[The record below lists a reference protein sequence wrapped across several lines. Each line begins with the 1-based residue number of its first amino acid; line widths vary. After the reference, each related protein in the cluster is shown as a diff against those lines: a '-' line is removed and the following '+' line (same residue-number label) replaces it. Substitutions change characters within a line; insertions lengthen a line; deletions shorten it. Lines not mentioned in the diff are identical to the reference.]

1 MDGMCGR
8 TETAK
13 FSSGPLLL
21 EIHPPFV
28 FRFTDAR
35 PDSAR
40 QSRRATYTSH
50 IVHTLT
56 HRCNAQS
63 SFLPSTEHL
72 RNEPTALKSPAYF
85 KPVFRAFST
94 DRSGSFWCQRSLM
107 TAFQRLDKFQRPPS
121 LCKAA
126 RRPQRYQV
134 ASGVRSL
141 PHETWFWADTSTF
154 SWRQWNI

>member
-1 MDGMCGR
+1 MCGR

-50 IVHTLT
+50 IVHTHSHT
-56 HRCNAQS
+56 HTHTGA
-63 SFLPSTEHL
+63 
-72 RNEPTALKSPAYF
+72 
-85 KPVFRAFST
+85 
-94 DRSGSFWCQRSLM
+94 M
-107 TAFQRLDKFQRPPS
+107 PS
-121 LCKAA
+121 LAFFLLPNTYEMN
-126 RRPQRYQV
+126 PQ
-134 ASGVRSL
+134 L
-141 PHETWFWADTSTF
+141 
-154 SWRQWNI
+154 